1 MMSSLDR
8 PASKRTDAGF
18 SLVELIMAV
27 VVLALGVVGLAG
39 TTLNI
44 MRQLTLAEATTARAA
59 AHQSVIERMRALP
72 FDSLAAG
79 SDTIG
84 PFTVSWTVVGS
95 TGQTRSLRIVTVGPG
110 QTFASGGSLM
120 LSSSV
125 ADTLTYRA
133 LRP

>member
-1 MMSSLDR
+1 MSRLDSF
-8 PASKRTDAGF
+8 ASERTDAGF

-27 VVLALGVVGLAG
+27 VVLSIGVVGLAG
-39 TTLNI
+39 TTMNI

-59 AHQSVIERMRALP
+59 ALQSVVERLHALP
-72 FDSLAAG
+72 FDSLG
-79 SDTIG
+79 GGTDTMG
-84 PFTVSWTVVGS
+84 RFSVSWTVVAS
-95 TGQTRSLRIVTVGPG
+95 TGQTRSLQIVTIGPG

-125 ADTLTYRA
+125 ADTFIYRA